1 MSDIKDRINSYED
14 ACAILG
20 RKPLTLADFSAL
32 PEADQQPFFSLHKI
46 TTAIEAI
53 NEGHVFDW
61 NNWEERKYYAWWDME
76 TYSDA
81 PAGSGFSVVVYDD
94 ARTDTSVGSRL
105 CTRTEAHT
113 EHLAKVLLDDYRH
126 WIKK

>member
-1 MSDIKDRINSYED
+1 MSDIQNRINSYED
-14 ACAILG
+14 ACTILG
-20 RKPLTLADFSAL
+20 RTPLTLADFSAL

-61 NNWEERKYYAWWDME
+61 NNWGEGKYYAWWDLE
-76 TYSDA
+76 TYGDA
-81 PAGSGFSVVVYDD
+81 PAGSGFSFFVYVY
-94 ARTDTSVGSRL
+94 ARTHTFVGSRL

-113 EHLAKVLLDDYRH
+113 KHIAKVFFEDYRH